1 MRTLFVALLALALG
15 VAITLNWRK
24 PSQAADPLQV
34 ITTQIRTHAIIEH
47 ERQIA
52 IWYRSCP
59 EVTGVDPEIFVAWP
73 GKLSYELD
81 LANVEITRTGT
92 AIKVRTAAIR
102 ADEPAVPTDFM
113 DYLTTSP
120 WLNFSNEQELVNR
133 EIAKASP
140 IARYLSVYFQRRDPS
155 LVEQFRDELH
165 ELVERLAGA
174 LGVEVTSI
182 EVEIPQTDVKPLK
195 LPPLTLCANS
205 FAAVNGVS
213 FANVDDG
220 YTIPIGFDAPLAA
233 GRSQRSQASAPTGQ
247 VRGVVAGLATGKP

>member
-24 PSQAADPLQV
+24 PAPPADPLQV

-52 IWYRSCP
+52 IWYKSCP
-59 EVTGVDPEIFVAWP
+59 EVPGFDPEIFVAWP

-81 LANVEITRTGT
+81 LADVEITRVGT
-92 AIKVRTAAIR
+92 AIRVKTAAIR
-102 ADEPAVPTDFM
+102 ADEPTVPTDFM
-113 DYLTTSP
+113 DYLTTAP
-120 WLNFSNEQELVNR
+120 WLNLANEQELVNE

-155 LVEQFRDELH
+155 LIEQFREELH
-165 ELVERLAGA
+165 ELIERLAAA
-174 LGVEVTSI
+174 LGVEVTDI
-182 EVEIPQTDVKPLK
+182 QIEIPATDVKPLK

-205 FAAVNGVS
+205 TAAVNGVS
-213 FANVDDG
+213 FGKVEDG
-220 YTIPIGFDAPLAA
+220 YTIPIGFNAPLAA
-233 GRSQRSQASAPTGQ
+233 GRSQRSQAEATTGQ
-247 VRGVVAGLATGKP
+247 VRGVVAGLATAKP